1 MWKFILLAMFYGQ
14 DGEILHE
21 FRAPVVL
28 NTEAACRE
36 MVSKNTFQKTEVEKN
51 GRKYLVEAK
60 ADCIYDPP
68 AQDLTTQSIR
78 PSELPPSD
86 TDQQTTRTTDVAAP
100 KDIAGP
106 NSVTVERKAGVAKSS
121 RATVSP
127 SPKATPRARDARSPG
142 RPAVRRNTVT
152 ATKERATPTRSA
164 RAGGFFDVWPGD
176 VAGPEYDIPGL
187 GRRR

>member
-21 FRAPVVL
+21 FRAPIVL

-36 MVSKNTFQKTEVEKN
+36 MVTKNTFQKTEVEKN

-78 PSELPPSD
+78 TPDPSPVD
-86 TDQQTTRTTDVAAP
+86 IGQQTARPAEVAAP
-100 KDIAGP
+100 KETVGP
-106 NSVTVERKAGVAKSS
+106 GSLPVERKARVGTSS
-121 RATVSP
+121 RATASVP
-127 SPKATPRARDARSPG
+127 GKAKPRSSDARSPG
-142 RPAVRRNTVT
+142 RPAVHRNDVT
-152 ATKERATPTRSA
+152 ATKERAAPTRSA
-164 RAGGFFDVWPGD
+164 RVGGFFDVWPGD

>member
-68 AQDLTTQSIR
+68 AQDQTTQSIR
-78 PSELPPSD
+78 PSKVPPGD
-86 TDQQTTRTTDVAAP
+86 TDQQTARTTDAAAP

-106 NSVTVERKAGVAKSS
+106 DAVPVERKAGVAKSS
-121 RATVSP
+121 RATP
-127 SPKATPRARDARSPG
+127 GPPPNAPPRARDARAPV
-142 RPAVRRNTVT
+142 RPAVRRNDVM
-152 ATKERATPTRSA
+152 ATKERATSTLSA